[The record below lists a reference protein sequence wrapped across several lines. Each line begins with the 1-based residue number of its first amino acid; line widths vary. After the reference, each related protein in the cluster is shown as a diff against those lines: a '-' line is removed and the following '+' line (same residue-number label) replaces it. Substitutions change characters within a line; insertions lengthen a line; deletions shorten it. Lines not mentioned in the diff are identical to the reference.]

1 MRMSKQLRLAV
12 EKRKE
17 YLINYLI
24 KAGIYK
30 KNEQQLFELTL
41 TDLELEV
48 KKMGRNQK
56 Q

>member
-1 MRMSKQLRLAV
+1 MSKQLRIAV
-12 EKRKE
+12 EKRKN

-41 TDLELEV
+41 TDLELEY
-48 KKMGRNQK
+48 KKWYRK
-56 Q
+56 DKE